1 MSNPSQMFV
10 TSMLMLVIVG
20 SPLALLS
27 KVPKRML
34 WSVLLFTT
42 VFIYLVSAASA
53 VVQSLR
59 N

>member
-1 MSNPSQMFV
+1 MSNLPHMFV

-27 KVPKRML
+27 KVPKHVL
-34 WSVLLFTT
+34 WSVVLLTT
-42 VFIYLVSAASA
+42 VFIYLVSATSA